1 LHYYS
6 CVLTFSQF
14 SNLLGTVYGQGS
26 LVFTPDGN
34 SLLSPVGNRVSV
46 FNLTK
51 CVSISKILV
60 CRTDI
65 RPRNTSYTLP
75 FAHRKNIVCIA
86 LNPQGNL
93 LLSVDED
100 GQAILTIF
108 PRRISIYRFSLKSR
122 VTALAFSPS
131 GDYFI
136 VGLGRKIQAWR
147 TPSTPGTGTDGELE
161 FAPFVL
167 HREYGG
173 HYEDVYNL
181 QWSGDSRFFVSAS
194 KDLTARIWSLNPEE
208 GFEPTVLSGHR
219 ENVRNAWFSANQES
233 IYTVSKDGA
242 LFEWQYVQKP
252 LGNDADGETAPGALE
267 ERWRIVKREYFMQ
280 SNAKLK
286 CACFHPSTN
295 LLTVCFS
302 NGVFS
307 IYELPSFAN
316 IHTLSIASSPIS
328 TVTIN
333 KTGEWLAF
341 GSSKAGQLLVWEHAS
356 ESHILKQSNHSD
368 SMTALSYSPKSDRI
382 ITGSGDGNIK
392 IWDVNSGFHIATF
405 TEHSSAVT
413 ASQYSKR
420 GNILFTSSLDGSV
433 RAWDMLRYRNFRTFT
448 APTRLS
454 FSSLAIDPSAE
465 IVCASSLDSFDIH
478 VWSVQTGQLL
488 DQLSG
493 HEGPISTLAFTPDGA
508 TLASGSWDH
517 TIRLWSI
524 FARTPTS
531 EPLPLTSD
539 ILSIAISSDSTQL
552 CASTLDGNLTFFSIS
567 TSTATS
573 TLSSSRDVSGGRTLT
588 SRRAAASDPSTKSFT
603 TITYSADG
611 TCLLAGGN
619 SKYICLY
626 AISTLTLIKKYTIS
640 INLSL
645 DGTQEF
651 LNSSAI
657 LSNGLPRDMLDADT
671 SDPSDLE
678 DRIDRSLPGVKRGT
692 KDAAG
697 RTLQRP
703 TVRVTALQ
711 FAPTGRSFCA
721 ATTEGL
727 LIYSLDNSYTDT
739 FDPFDLDMDVTPQNI
754 RTILAQQEP
763 EYLKALIMSF
773 RLADH
778 SLIRKSY
785 ESIPYPSVP
794 LLVKDLPRV
803 YLKQLLRFI
812 AQEMTGDGPSNPLT
826 MVTDSES
833 RHRPEGVA
841 SPHLEF
847 NLRFLSSV
855 LTLHGRYIK
864 EHQDEYASE
873 LRALTRGV
881 DGVGR
886 ATRKLAER
894 NIYEIDF
901 LCQSPNTTA
910 GGSLTNGHENDEPE
924 NAGSETEW
932 IGLD

>member
-1 LHYYS
+1 M
-6 CVLTFSQF
+6 
-14 SNLLGTVYGQGS
+14 
-26 LVFTPDGN
+26 
-34 SLLSPVGNRVSV
+34 
-46 FNLTK
+46 
-51 CVSISKILV
+51 
-60 CRTDI
+60 
-65 RPRNTSYTLP
+65 
-75 FAHRKNIVCIA
+75 
-86 LNPQGNL
+86 
-93 LLSVDED
+93 
-100 GQAILTIF
+100 
-108 PRRISIYRFSLKSR
+108 
-122 VTALAFSPS
+122 
-131 GDYFI
+131 
-136 VGLGRKIQAWR
+136 
-147 TPSTPGTGTDGELE
+147 
-161 FAPFVL
+161 L

-173 HYEDVYNL
+173 HHEDVQNL

-219 ENVRNAWFSANQES
+219 ENVRNAWFSADQES
-233 IYTVSKDGA
+233 IYTVSRDGA
-242 LFEWQYVQKP
+242 LFQWQYVPKP
-252 LGNDADGETAPGALE
+252 LENGLDGESLPDASD

-280 SNAKLK
+280 SSAMLK
-286 CACFHPSTN
+286 CASFHPSTN

-316 IHTLSIASSPIS
+316 IHTLSVASSPIS
-328 TVTIN
+328 TVAIN

-341 GSSKAGQLLVWEHAS
+341 GSSKTGQLLVWEHAS
-356 ESHILKQSNHSD
+356 ESHILKQTNHSD

-382 ITGSGDGNIK
+382 ITGAGDGNIK

-413 ASQYSKR
+413 ASQYSRR

-524 FARTPTS
+524 FTRTPTS

-539 ILSIAISSDSTQL
+539 ILCIALSPDSNQL
-552 CASTLDGNLTFFSIS
+552 CASTLDGNLNFFSLS

-588 SRRAAASDPSTKSFT
+588 SRRTAASDPSTKSFT

-611 TCLLAGGN
+611 TCVLAGGN

-626 AISTLTLIKKYTIS
+626 AISTLTLIKKFTIS
-640 INLSL
+640 TNLSL

-657 LSNGLPRDMLDADT
+657 LSNGLPRDMLDVDS
-671 SDPSDLE
+671 SDPSDRE
-678 DRIDRSLPGVKRGT
+678 DRIDHSLPGAKRT
-692 KDAAG
+692 TRDAAG
-697 RTLQRP
+697 RALQRP
-703 TVRVTALQ
+703 AVRVTSLQ

-727 LIYSLDNSYTDT
+727 LIYSLDTSYTDT

-754 RTILAQQEP
+754 RALLEQSEP
-763 EYLKALIMSF
+763 EHLKALIMSF
-773 RLADH
+773 RLADYG
-778 SLIRKSY
+778 LIQQSY
-785 ESIPYPSVP
+785 ESVPHSSIP
-794 LLVKDLPRV
+794 LVVRDLPRV
-803 YLKQLLRFI
+803 YLPQLLRFI
-812 AQEMTGDGPSNPLT
+812 GQEMSGDRPSSSTTTTVELGG
-826 MVTDSES
+826 
-833 RHRPEGVA
+833 RHRPDGVA

-873 LRALTRGV
+873 LRAVMRGV

-886 ATRKLAER
+886 AVRKLAER

-901 LCQSPNTTA
+901 LCLKPGTGSLANQQSEH
-910 GGSLTNGHENDEPE
+910 SLTNGHDRMMITDGNNVQHED
-924 NAGSETEW
+924 AGSEAEW

>member
-1 LHYYS
+1 M
-6 CVLTFSQF
+6 
-14 SNLLGTVYGQGS
+14 
-26 LVFTPDGN
+26 
-34 SLLSPVGNRVSV
+34 
-46 FNLTK
+46 
-51 CVSISKILV
+51 
-60 CRTDI
+60 
-65 RPRNTSYTLP
+65 
-75 FAHRKNIVCIA
+75 
-86 LNPQGNL
+86 
-93 LLSVDED
+93 
-100 GQAILTIF
+100 
-108 PRRISIYRFSLKSR
+108 
-122 VTALAFSPS
+122 
-131 GDYFI
+131 
-136 VGLGRKIQAWR
+136 
-147 TPSTPGTGTDGELE
+147 
-161 FAPFVL
+161 L
-167 HREYGG
+167 HREYAG
-173 HYEDVYNL
+173 HHEDVHNL

-194 KDLTARIWSLNPEE
+194 KDLTSRIWSLDPEQD
-208 GFEPTVLSGHR
+208 FEPTVLSGHR
-219 ENVRNAWFSANQES
+219 ESVRNAWFSADQES
-233 IYTVSKDGA
+233 IYTVSRDGA
-242 LFEWQYVQKP
+242 LFQWQYVPKT
-252 LGNDADGETAPGALE
+252 LENGADGETLPDALD

-341 GSSKAGQLLVWEHAS
+341 GSSKTGQLLVWEHAS

-382 ITGSGDGNIK
+382 VTGASDGNIK
-392 IWDVNSGFHIATF
+392 IWDVSSGFHIATF

-478 VWSVQTGQLL
+478 IWSVQTGQLL

-493 HEGPISTLAFTPDGA
+493 HEGPIPTLAFTPDGA

-517 TIRLWSI
+517 TIRLWSV

-539 ILSIAISSDSTQL
+539 ILCLAISPDSAQL
-552 CASTLDGNLTFFSIS
+552 CASTLDGTLTFFSLS
-567 TSTATS
+567 MSTATS

-588 SRRAAASDPSTKSFT
+588 SRRTAASDPSTKSFT

-626 AISTLTLIKKYTIS
+626 AISTLTLLKKFTIS
-640 INLSL
+640 TNLSL
-645 DGTQEF
+645 DGTREF
-651 LNSSAI
+651 LNSSTI

-671 SDPSDLE
+671 SDASDLE
-678 DRIDRSLPGVKRGT
+678 DRVDRSLPGAKHAT

-697 RTLQRP
+697 RKPQRP
-703 TVRVTALQ
+703 TVRVTALE

-721 ATTEGL
+721 ATTDGL
-727 LIYSLDNSYTDT
+727 LIYSLDTATTVDT
-739 FDPFDLDMDVTPQNI
+739 FDPFDLDMDVTPHNI
-754 RTILAQQEP
+754 RALLLAAEP
-763 EYLKALIMSF
+763 EHLKALIMSL
-773 RLADH
+773 RLAD
-778 SLIRKSY
+778 SNLLRRSY
-785 ESIPYPSVP
+785 YAIPAPSIPLV
-794 LLVKDLPRV
+794 VKDLPRI
-803 YLKQLLRFI
+803 YLPQLMRFI
-812 AQEMTGDGPSNPLT
+812 AQEMTGDGAPAPAASSSSN
-826 MVTDSES
+826 SSS
-833 RHRPEGVA
+833 RPDGVA

-847 NLRFLSSV
+847 NLRFLSNL

-864 EHQDEYASE
+864 EHHHHHEDAGGFAAE
-873 LRALTRGV
+873 LRALTRGI

-886 ATRKLAER
+886 AARKLAER
-894 NIYEIDF
+894 NIHEIDF
-901 LCQSPNTTA
+901 LCRQTSSSRDDVITARTTMSN
-910 GGSLTNGHENDEPE
+910 GGDGVKPDSNSDRMITDGNYDDDGHGHEEDDD
-924 NAGSETEW
+924 AEW

>member
-1 LHYYS
+1 
-6 CVLTFSQF
+6 V
-14 SNLLGTVYGQGS
+14 
-26 LVFTPDGN
+26 
-34 SLLSPVGNRVSV
+34 
-46 FNLTK
+46 
-51 CVSISKILV
+51 
-60 CRTDI
+60 
-65 RPRNTSYTLP
+65 
-75 FAHRKNIVCIA
+75 
-86 LNPQGNL
+86 
-93 LLSVDED
+93 
-100 GQAILTIF
+100 
-108 PRRISIYRFSLKSR
+108 
-122 VTALAFSPS
+122 
-131 GDYFI
+131 
-136 VGLGRKIQAWR
+136 
-147 TPSTPGTGTDGELE
+147 
-161 FAPFVL
+161 
-167 HREYGG
+167 
-173 HYEDVYNL
+173 
-181 QWSGDSRFFVSAS
+181 
-194 KDLTARIWSLNPEE
+194 WSLNPEE

-219 ENVRNAWFSANQES
+219 ETVRNAWFSADQES

-242 LFEWQYVQKP
+242 LFQWQYVQKP
-252 LGNDADGETAPGALE
+252 LEHGTDVETRPDALD

-286 CACFHPSTN
+286 CASFHPPTN

-328 TVTIN
+328 TVNIN
-333 KTGEWLAF
+333 KSGEWLAF
-341 GSSKAGQLLVWEHAS
+341 GSSKTGQLLVWEHAS

-382 ITGSGDGNIK
+382 ITGAGDGNIK
-392 IWDVNSGFHIATF
+392 IWDVSSGFHIATF

-478 VWSVQTGQLL
+478 IWSVQTGQLL

-508 TLASGSWDH
+508 MLTSGSWDH

-524 FARTPTS
+524 FTRTPTS

-539 ILSIAISSDSTQL
+539 ILSIAISPDSSQL
-552 CASTLDGNLTFFSIS
+552 CASTLDGTLTFFSLS

-588 SRRAAASDPSTKSFT
+588 SRRTAASDPSTKSFT

-626 AISTLTLIKKYTIS
+626 AISTLTLIKKFTIS
-640 INLSL
+640 TNLSL

-678 DRIDRSLPGVKRGT
+678 DRIDRSLPGAKRSQRP
-692 KDAAG
+692 KDAAV

-727 LIYSLDNSYTDT
+727 LIYSLDTSYADT
-739 FDPFDLDMDVTPQNI
+739 FDPFDLDIDVTPQNI
-754 RTILAQQEP
+754 RAILAQSEP
-763 EYLKALIMSF
+763 EYLKALVMSF
-773 RLADH
+773 RLADY
-778 SLIRKSY
+778 SLIRSSY
-785 ESIPYPSVP
+785 EAVPHTSIP
-794 LLVKDLPRV
+794 LVVRDLPRV
-803 YLKQLLRFI
+803 YLAPLMRFI
-812 AQEMTGDGPSNPLT
+812 AQEMSGDAPTSRNSEMTGGSL
-826 MVTDSES
+826 
-833 RHRPEGVA
+833 RPDGVA

-864 EHQDEYASE
+864 EHQEEYASE
-873 LRALTRGV
+873 LRALTRGI

-886 ATRKLAER
+886 AARKLAER

-901 LCQSPNTTA
+901 LCQSKGA
-910 GGSLTNGHENDEPE
+910 GSFVEKASDSIGNGHERMITTRDD
-924 NAGSETEW
+924 AGSEAEW